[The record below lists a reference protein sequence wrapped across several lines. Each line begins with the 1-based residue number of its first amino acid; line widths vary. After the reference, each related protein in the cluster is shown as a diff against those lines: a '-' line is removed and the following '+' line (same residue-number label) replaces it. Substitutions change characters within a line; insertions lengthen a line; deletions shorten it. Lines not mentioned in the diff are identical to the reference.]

1 MEFTCARDEFS
12 KGISAVQRA
21 VANRG
26 PMPILSNI
34 LIETGDGHLTFT
46 ATDLE
51 VGIEAKV
58 PASVQAS
65 GAVALAARQLAE
77 IINKLP
83 NHDVAL
89 KVGDDGGRAT
99 VQCARSRFV
108 LPGQP
113 AEEFPKL
120 PQLAPSANL
129 VPLAGDQLAKGIR
142 QTQFAAAKDD
152 KSVISG
158 LYLQLANG
166 QLEVVATDGY
176 RLAWR
181 KWATESTG
189 ELKVIVPAR
198 AMAELARLLGGSE
211 GETVKVAVAQNQ
223 VLFTVG
229 DRYLTSRLID
239 GSFPDYVK
247 IIPTAF
253 NHEILLDRGLLQ
265 AAVERVS
272 IMASEREAKVVNL
285 SFKTGELHLQANAAD
300 LGEGD
305 EHLPIEYEGEDIR
318 IAFNST
324 YLLDALKALE
334 GETAKLSL
342 KGPLQPALIS
352 STDDPTYSCL
362 LMPIR
367 S

>member
-12 KGISAVQRA
+12 KGIQAVQRA

-34 LIETGDGHLTFT
+34 LIETGDDHLTFT

-65 GAVALAARQLAE
+65 GSVALAARQLAE

-83 NHDVAL
+83 NSDVAL

-113 AEEFPKL
+113 ADEFPKL
-120 PQLAPSANL
+120 PQVAPTATL
-129 VPLAGDQLAKGIR
+129 VPLAGDQLARGIR

-158 LYLQLANG
+158 LYLQLSNG

-181 KWATESTG
+181 KWAAAAAG

-198 AMAELARLLGGSE
+198 AMAELGRLLGGGESE
-211 GETVKVAVAQNQ
+211 AVKVALAQNQ

-239 GSFPDYVK
+239 GQFPNYGQ
-247 IIPTAF
+247 IIPTDF
-253 NHEILLDRGLLQ
+253 TYEILLDRQVLQ
-265 AAVERVS
+265 GAVERVS

-285 SFKTGELHLQANAAD
+285 NFKPGELHLQANAAD

-305 EHLPIEYEGEDIR
+305 EHLPIEFDGDEVR
-318 IAFNST
+318 IAFNAI

-334 GETAKLSL
+334 GETAKLCL
-342 KGPLQPALIS
+342 NGPLQPALIS
-352 STDDPTYSCL
+352 STDDPTYACL